1 MAQSWL
7 PVEEN
12 AQERAQDA
20 FSAALKADQPAERLL
35 GSKRPCRITPE
46 LSAGGDVEM
55 AGRWPERCPSPPSP
69 SLSSSSLLPC
79 SCLQARGGKQEP
91 A

>member
-1 MAQSWL
+1 MARSW
-7 PVEEN
+7 PAVEED

-20 FSAALKADQPAERLL
+20 FCTVLKADKPAERLL

-55 AGRWPERCPSPPSP
+55 VVCWSERSPSPPSP
-69 SLSSSSLLPC
+69 SSSSSSLLLSLVQP
-79 SCLQARGGKQEP
+79 SASSGR
-91 A
+91 